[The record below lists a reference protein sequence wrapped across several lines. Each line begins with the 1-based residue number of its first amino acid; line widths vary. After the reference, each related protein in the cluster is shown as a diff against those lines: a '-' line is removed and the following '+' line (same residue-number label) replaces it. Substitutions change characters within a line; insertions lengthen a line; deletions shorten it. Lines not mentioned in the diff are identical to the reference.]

1 MNFYSTIC
9 YIQVLDFHAAFEL
22 YLNQNELYF
31 RIYYAAKTCY
41 YANSLWNLNHYNKNK
56 IKI

>member
-31 RIYYAAKTCY
+31 RILLCC
-41 YANSLWNLNHYNKNK
+41 KNQLLC
-56 IKI
+56 